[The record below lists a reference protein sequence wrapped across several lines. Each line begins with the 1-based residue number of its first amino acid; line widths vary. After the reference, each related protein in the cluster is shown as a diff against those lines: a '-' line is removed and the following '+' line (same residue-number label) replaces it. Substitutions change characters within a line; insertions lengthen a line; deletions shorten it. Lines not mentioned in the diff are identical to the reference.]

1 MPAKSSPKGQ
11 VTSSA
16 HVIGTAGHVDH
27 GKSTLVQALTGI
39 DPDRLREEKV
49 RGLTIDL
56 GFAWLSLPS
65 GREVSI
71 VDVPGHER
79 FIKNM
84 LAGAGGID
92 LALLVIAA
100 DEGPMP
106 QTREHLA
113 ILELLDIPAAVVVLT
128 KADLVE
134 PEYLDLVEAELD
146 DTLKGSRFA
155 ASPRLRVSAVTGAG
169 LDSLEAA
176 IDHAL
181 DQTPAKRDLHRPRLP
196 IDRAFTVQGFG
207 TVVTGTLLDGVLQSG
222 QDVELQPGG
231 LRGRIRGLQRHRT
244 KVSHLDPGTRAAV
257 NVSGIHAEEVSRGM
271 VLSTPGTLGLVHAVD
286 VRLTAPAILTHPLAH
301 DAGVTFLSATAESEA
316 KLRLLDCEA
325 LKPGE
330 TAWAQVVLN
339 DPVAVLTG
347 DHCIVRTSNE
357 TAAGGI
363 IVALNPRRHR
373 RNAAGTIASLERQL
387 AGSPA
392 ERLADLLLGGP
403 MSSEQARDVL
413 GLEPNLFDAAIA
425 DLAGAGALSVQ
436 NGRLVSST
444 WLGAAVDRLENAV
457 RDYFDANPLRAT
469 APREHV
475 RGSARLDP
483 DAFELALSESI
494 VTSRLQEQPARG
506 ITLPGYRPQLSAH
519 QQQAVDAFLE
529 ALESG
534 RFSPPTE
541 NLPEPGLIA
550 YLAEQ
555 RRIID
560 TGAGIIFAAAIF
572 DEMVEMV
579 RRHIAAAGSITL
591 AETRDLFG
599 TSRKYAQAFLEHLDA
614 LRITRREG
622 DIRVLR

>member
-1 MPAKSSPKGQ
+1 MPHTSPPNAQ
-11 VTSSA
+11 LTA

-56 GFAWLSLPS
+56 GFAWLELAS

-113 ILELLDIPAAVVVLT
+113 ILDLLDIPAAIVVLT

-155 ASPRLRVSAVTGAG
+155 NSPRLRVSATTGAG
-169 LDSLEAA
+169 LDALKSA
-176 IDHAL
+176 IGSAL
-181 DQTPAKRDLHRPRLP
+181 DSTPAKRDLGRPRLP
-196 IDRAFTVQGFG
+196 IDRAFTIQGFG
-207 TVVTGTLLDGVLQSG
+207 TVVTGTLLDGALEVG
-222 QDVELQPGG
+222 QEVALQPGG
-231 LRGRIRGLQRHRT
+231 LKGRIRGLQRHRT
-244 KVSHLDPGTRAAV
+244 KVSRLEPGTRAAV
-257 NVSGIHAEEVSRGM
+257 NLSGIHADEVARGM
-271 VLSTPGTLGLVHAVD
+271 VLAAPGALTPVFAVD
-286 VRLTAPAILTHPLAH
+286 VRLTAPSILAHPLAH

-316 KLRLLDCEA
+316 KLRLLDCDTLNA
-325 LKPGE
+325 GE
-330 TAWAQVVLN
+330 SAWAQVVLS
-339 DPVAVLTG
+339 DPVAVLRG
-347 DHCIVRTSNE
+347 DHCIIRTPNE
-357 TAAGGI
+357 TAAGGV

-373 RNAAGTIASLERQL
+373 RHHAETIDALERQL
-387 AGSPA
+387 AGSPS
-392 ERLADLLLGGP
+392 ERLAELLLAGP
-403 MSSEQARDVL
+403 APAEHARRAL
-413 GLEPNLFDAAIA
+413 GLEPAPFDAALGEGVASGHI
-425 DLAGAGALSVQ
+425 SERNV
-436 NGRLVSST
+436 RLVSLV
-444 WLGAAVDRLENAV
+444 WLEAAAARLAAAV
-457 RDYFDANPLRAT
+457 RDYLEANPLRLA

-475 RGSARLDP
+475 RGAIRLDP
-483 DAFELALSESI
+483 FAFELALAHAVAAGKVGE
-494 VTSRLQEQPARG
+494 RG
-506 ITLPGYRPQLSAH
+506 ASALSLPGYEPTLSPR
-519 QQQAVDAFLE
+519 QQQTAGAFLA
-529 ALESG
+529 ALASG

-541 NLPEPGLIA
+541 SVPETALLA

-555 RRIID
+555 GRVVD
-560 TGAGIIFAAAIF
+560 TGAGVIF
-572 DEMVEMV
+572 DATVFADMVETV
-579 RRHIAAAGSITL
+579 KRHLAARGSITL
-591 AETRDLFG
+591 AETRDLFS

-622 DIRVLR
+622 DTRTLR